1 MALND
6 IKVPKEN
13 ASGTFDEIALAASD
27 LKLGTTANLP
37 LKTGT
42 NGVVEAGSFSNTAGT
57 FCAGDDARLS
67 DARTPSSTLA
77 HKASHATGGTD
88 ALAPSDIGAGWA
100 LETRFASFFS
110 NATYTL
116 AQGRNVQL
124 SVSASVNNVTGI
136 ITLPRTTT
144 DFALNGDDLIIVVT
158 GIGTN
163 TSVSI
168 ERYIWTGVSYINTT
182 ETVVTTTAQGAWRFR
197 LIEGVW
203 TLQRVA
209 THTHV
214 VADVTGAAASGSI
227 TASGLTQATARI
239 LGRTSSSTGAV
250 EEIQI
255 GSGLSLSAGE
265 LSSTVSAIAPT
276 VVDAKGDLIVG
287 TAADT
292 VARLPVGATNGHVLT
307 VDSAEAGGM
316 KWAAAAGGGSG
327 GTKTYAV
334 FTATDNQPPSTAFA
348 TLDTRGTGIAVLDF
362 DDAATESA
370 VFVGIMPEAASLGS
384 GLIVNLDFMATTAT
398 SGNVRWSVAFE
409 RCTTDLDADSF
420 DTATAATVATSG
432 TSGIV
437 SAGSITCTAIDSIA
451 AGDLF
456 RLRVQRLGA
465 DGADTMTGDAELI
478 AVEIRSAA

>member
-42 NGVVEAGSFSNTAGT
+42 NGVIEAGSFSNVAGS
-57 FCAGDDARLS
+57 FCEGNDARLS
-67 DARTPSSTLA
+67 DARTPNSTLA

-88 ALAPSDIGAGWA
+88 ALAPSDIGAQSI
-100 LETRFASFFS
+100 FARSEADVPVS
-110 NATYTL
+110 GPL
-116 AQGRNVQL
+116 QL
-124 SVSASVNNVTGI
+124 SAARAAIVSVTNNRPEARDVY
-136 ITLPRTTT
+136 LPMTSIQ
-144 DFALNGDDLIIVVT
+144 NGDIIVVVGATLVNPINIKVPAAGGAAIVDPNGGAVTISVT
-158 GIGTN
+158 GQQYRFIVDGVGN
-163 TSVSI
+163 FVP
-168 ERYIWTGVSYINTT
+168 WT
-182 ETVVTTTAQGAWRFR
+182 
-197 LIEGVW
+197 
-203 TLQRVA
+203 RVNVD

-214 VADVTGAAASGSI
+214 VSDVTGAAASGSI
-227 TASGLTQATARI
+227 TTSGLTQATARI
-239 LGRTSSSTGAV
+239 LGRTSASAGAI

-265 LSSTVSAIAPT
+265 LSSTVSAGIPAT
-276 VVDAKGDLIVG
+276 IVDAKGDLIVAS
-287 TAADT
+287 AADT
-292 VARLPVGATNGHVLT
+292 VARLPVGGTNGHVLT
-307 VDSAEAGGM
+307 VDSAETLGV
-316 KWAAAAGGGSG
+316 KWAAASG

-334 FTATDNQPPSTAFA
+334 FTATDNQPTATSFA
-348 TLDTRGTGIAVLDF
+348 TLDTRNSIAVLDF
-362 DDAATESA
+362 DDASTESA

-409 RCTTDLDADSF
+409 RCTTDLDSDSF

-437 SAGSITCTAIDSIA
+437 TVGAITCTAIDGIT

-456 RLRVQRLGA
+456 RVRVQRIGGDA
-465 DGADTMTGDAELI
+465 ADTMTGDAELV